1 MLHKKMRS
9 AVLMTRFETV
19 CQCLHCSMLDGRADT
34 DDHLY
39 HGASRSN
46 KEKLI
51 TVHLD
56 L

>member
-19 CQCLHCSMLDGRADT
+19 CQCLHCSMMDGRADT

-39 HGASRSN
+39 HG
-46 KEKLI
+46 EQI
-51 TVHLD
+51 
-56 L
+56 